1 MKKFF
6 TIIFSFLFL
15 FCLISCSKTKTDD
28 NQVMDVNENNQIN
41 QEGNTAEEIDIG
53 VEEETQNEVS
63 VFPIWVESKETIK
76 IRSGSSTSFDR
87 IGYAKPGDKFMVFE
101 QVENEGYTW
110 NRIGRNEWIA
120 DDGSWLNRINGTT
133 NGRQN
138 LFSFTKLPN
147 SIKTNY
153 IEYSKDRV
161 ITTWFCEF
169 EKDSSGNITGYNE
182 IWNYDTEG
190 SSDHPGDSY
199 RFGTIQHPCYGKTTK
214 HEYDAKGNIVKET
227 LNTSYGGVMTKE
239 FLYDESGKLVAIIN
253 YQSGYP
259 SLNSAIVSR
268 FDYEDN
274 SIFEKQ
280 YWQDTELEEYYIY
293 ELNGNMAFQYMNS
306 IDKNSGAI
314 LDDSR
319 LYSFYR
325 FDSDGD
331 IIEVFDLN
339 GDHCFIDFL
348 YNY

>member
-1 MKKFF
+1 
-6 TIIFSFLFL
+6 
-15 FCLISCSKTKTDD
+15 
-28 NQVMDVNENNQIN
+28 
-41 QEGNTAEEIDIG
+41 
-53 VEEETQNEVS
+53 
-63 VFPIWVESKETIK
+63 
-76 IRSGSSTSFDR
+76 
-87 IGYAKPGDKFMVFE
+87 
-101 QVENEGYTW
+101 
-110 NRIGRNEWIA
+110 
-120 DDGSWLNRINGTT
+120 
-133 NGRQN
+133 
-138 LFSFTKLPN
+138 
-147 SIKTNY
+147 
-153 IEYSKDRV
+153 
-161 ITTWFCEF
+161 
-169 EKDSSGNITGYNE
+169 
-182 IWNYDTEG
+182 
-190 SSDHPGDSY
+190 
-199 RFGTIQHPCYGKTTK
+199 
-214 HEYDAKGNIVKET
+214 
-227 LNTSYGGVMTKE
+227 MTKE